1 MFAGCCGR
9 AADEEEASVRHV
21 NPLTS
26 GEDDGGN
33 FVELSAS
40 ATATAEDVD
49 DMIDACADGDHI
61 QLQALLKRG
70 ACIAA
75 RTLLHRV
82 EHVVRLTG

>member
-1 MFAGCCGR
+1 MFAGCCGKG
-9 AADEEEASVRHV
+9 ADEDVVRHV
-21 NPLTS
+21 NPLKPGT
-26 GEDDGGN
+26 DDGGN

-70 ACIAA
+70 EC
-75 RTLLHRV
+75 THRLFDRSE
-82 EHVVRLTG
+82 EHAVL